1 MQSVWRAPDER
12 RVLQLVLAT
21 LWLFDGVL
29 QLQPSMF
36 TRRFGHGVLAPSA
49 GGNPGVIA
57 HPITWVAATVAHHS
71 VVTNACFAA
80 TQILLGLAVAWRPTV
95 KVGLAASV
103 VWALAVWW
111 LGEGFGGVFAGVAST
126 VSGAPGAV
134 VIYAVVAVLL
144 WPADRTGATPSS
156 TAARAVGERGAAFIW
171 AGMWTTLGLF
181 AVLGVNRSAQGLHD
195 VIAAQKMGE
204 PAWLG
209 ALDRHVAHL
218 LSHRGVGV
226 SVVLCVV
233 CAAIAAGVFLP
244 WRWSRWVT
252 ILAATVAV
260 AIWVIGENFGGV
272 FSGSGTDPNT
282 GPLLIL
288 VACCY
293 WQRRPALDP
302 APASDLSLDRHQVL
316 EAV

>member
-21 LWLFDGVL
+21 IWLFDGVL
-29 QLQPSMF
+29 QLQPYMF
-36 TRRFGHGVLAPSA
+36 TTHFGAAMLAPSA
-49 GGNPGVIA
+49 PGNPGFIA
-57 HPITWVAATVAHHS
+57 HPITWVASTVAHHS

-80 TQILLGLAVAWRPTV
+80 VQILLGLAVAWRPTV

-103 VWALAVWW
+103 GWALAVWW

-144 WPADRTGATPSS
+144 WPTERGPAKALT
-156 TAARAVGERGAAFIW
+156 TAARAVGERGAALIW
-171 AGMWTTLGLF
+171 VATWGTLAFFTVIG
-181 AVLGVNRSAQGLHD
+181 ANRSAQGLHD
-195 VIAAQKMGE
+195 VIASEAMGE

-209 ALDRHVAHL
+209 ALDHHVANVV
-218 LSHRGVGV
+218 SHRGLGV
-226 SVVLCVV
+226 SIVLAVVL
-233 CAAIAAGVFLP
+233 AAIAGGVFLP
-244 WRWSRWVT
+244 GRWSPWVT
-252 ILAATVAV
+252 VAACVVAL
-260 AIWVIGENFGGV
+260 AIWIIGENFGGV
-272 FSGSGTDPNT
+272 FSGSGTDPNS

-288 VACCY
+288 LACIY
-293 WQRRPALDP
+293 WPRRREPEP
-302 APASDLSLDRHQVL
+302 APALQRHRVL